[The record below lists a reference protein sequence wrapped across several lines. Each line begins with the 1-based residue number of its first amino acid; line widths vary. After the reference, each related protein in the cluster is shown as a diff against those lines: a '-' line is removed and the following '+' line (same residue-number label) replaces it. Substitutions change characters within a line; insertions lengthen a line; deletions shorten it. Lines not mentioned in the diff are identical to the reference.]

1 MSVQVF
7 PSLVLSPIQSSY
19 PKDWIV
25 ISLLNDEEHK
35 VSVSGEIRRPMEKDG
50 MTKDKYVRNAVFT
63 VLYYLQQGKNVLV
76 HCHGGKGR
84 SAIVGAIVYSIV
96 TGMSPEK
103 SILYIRKLYSTSVLS
118 DITKTNQIK
127 RLVPTLLN

>member
-25 ISLLNDEEHK
+25 ISLLNDEENP
-35 VSVSGEIRRPMEKDG
+35 VPGEIRRPMEKDG
-50 MTKDKYVRNAVFT
+50 MTQDKYVRNAVFT

-103 SILYIRKLYSTSVLS
+103 SILYIRKLYNTPVLS

-127 RLVPTLLN
+127 RLIPTLVN